1 MFILSPLEIMT
12 IGTSKPTVL
21 RTLMSR
27 LTSILMVVMLALSIC
42 FSPAPPAMAASPTNQ
57 ASQQFELNAAPE
69 AVFDAAQQAFETWSR
84 GEFVEADRSKR
95 VVTGVS
101 RTNLFKF
108 VDDINVEI
116 APSEASPNTTSL
128 SISSVGRMGEYD
140 FGGNQRN
147 INEYIDALQALL

>member
-1 MFILSPLEIMT
+1 MT
-12 IGTSKPTVL
+12 TSNSKQTVL

-27 LTSILMVVMLALSIC
+27 LTSILMVVMLALSIS
-42 FSPAPPAMAASPTNQ
+42 FSPAPPAMAASPNNQ

-69 AVFDAAQQAFETWSR
+69 VVFDAAQQAFETWSR
-84 GEFVEADRSKR
+84 GEFVETDRDTQA
-95 VVTGVS
+95 VTGVS

-108 VDDINVEI
+108 VDDINVAI
-116 APSEASPNTTSL
+116 APDEANPNTTSL

-147 INEYIDALQALL
+147 INEYIDALKALL